1 MLLFLLYYINTATV
15 KSLSNGF
22 SNLTCHFCPSGNV
35 AGGTFRRKWHGL
47 CVYECLLTILIRE
60 KTLVLSFKTWHV
72 ITRYIYTLR
81 TIAAILISFLFL
93 SLLPFFLWCG
103 NNKIIFRSRHRERQS
118 GEWHWYAE
126 TSDTVTSCC
135 TLPLPNSAF
144 CLSRRRLLPKIFMF

>member
-15 KSLSNGF
+15 NSLSNGF
-22 SNLTCHFCPSGNV
+22 SNLTRPEMSQEEHFVGDD
-35 AGGTFRRKWHGL
+35 TT
-47 CVYECLLTILIRE
+47 CVYECQLTILIRE

-118 GEWHWYAE
+118 GEWHWYVE
-126 TSDTVTSCC
+126 TSNTVTSCC
-135 TLPLPNSAF
+135 ALPWTTSAF
-144 CLSRRRLLPKIFMF
+144 CLSRCRLVPKIFMF